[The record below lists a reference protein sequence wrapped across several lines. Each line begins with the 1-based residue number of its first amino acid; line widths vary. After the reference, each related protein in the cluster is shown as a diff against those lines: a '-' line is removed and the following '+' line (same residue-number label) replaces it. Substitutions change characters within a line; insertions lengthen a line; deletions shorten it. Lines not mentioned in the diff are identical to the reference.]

1 MLGPA
6 GRQNGRESHT
16 GGDCSGVDGMGG
28 GGLRAQGQLA
38 LRLLAGYRRTRL
50 RSAGV
55 CARHGW
61 VASLRLEVWAGLQ
74 HKAVADST
82 TAGKQTQKPLTSAGH
97 AGTGKD
103 KDRAKVGRT
112 IARTVGCEGGWV
124 GSQSVSHRRRGL
136 LLQDA
141 CWCWCWWHGW
151 VLQYCC
157 YCRVTYQPLDHR
169 WPREMRHND

>member
-1 MLGPA
+1 MG
-6 GRQNGRESHT
+6 ESRT
-16 GGDCSGVDGMGG
+16 PGGIAVVSTVWEEGFGHKGSS
-28 GGLRAQGQLA
+28 
-38 LRLLAGYRRTRL
+38 LLAFWLLKDRTRL

-141 CWCWCWWHGW
+141 AGAAGMSMAGYY
-151 VLQYCC
+151 LQYC
-157 YCRVTYQPLDHR
+157 YYRVTNHWTTDGR
-169 WPREMRHND
+169 AR